1 MIRPKFHLYNIY
13 RTPPDKL
20 DRLKFLRLDKNEDTI
35 GLPEEVIQE
44 ILSEVTPDFI
54 STYPLTYR
62 LYESLSEFLSLS
74 EDHLLITAGSDAAIK
89 AAFEGFVEPG
99 DEVIIPDPT
108 FAMFE
113 VYADLFRGEMKKI
126 TYKSD
131 LSLSIEEMFGSITQ
145 KTKLIG
151 LPNPNS
157 PTGTIVRRED
167 ILNLLKHAEAVG
179 AVVLID
185 EAYYPFYPNSVI
197 DFVKEYQNLI
207 VTRTFSKAFGLASV
221 RLGFAAAH
229 PETIKIL
236 SKFKPIYEVNSFA
249 VLFGCAAL
257 KHPEWMEQRVQEVL
271 KGRRYL
277 ESEMNRLGL
286 KTYPTYTNFMHIEV
300 GESNVEPLV
309 EHMRKFGIL
318 IRSGFTH
325 DTLRQCIRITLGPES
340 QMRYVAQKIE
350 EYMKKRHR

>member
-1 MIRPKFHLYNIY
+1 
-13 RTPPDKL
+13 
-20 DRLKFLRLDKNEDTI
+20 
-35 GLPEEVIQE
+35 
-44 ILSEVTPDFI
+44 
-54 STYPLTYR
+54 
-62 LYESLSEFLSLS
+62 
-74 EDHLLITAGSDAAIK
+74 
-89 AAFEGFVEPG
+89 
-99 DEVIIPDPT
+99 
-108 FAMFE
+108 MFE

-131 LSLSIEEMFGSITQ
+131 LSLSIEEMLGSITQ
-145 KTKLIG
+145 KTKLIA

-179 AVVLID
+179 VVVLID
-185 EAYYPFYPNSVI
+185 EAYYPFYPHTTI
-197 DFVKEYQNLI
+197 DLIDEYQNLI

-229 PETIKIL
+229 PETIKNL

-257 KHPEWMEQRVQEVL
+257 KHPEWIEQRVQEVL

-300 GESNVEPLV
+300 G
-309 EHMRKFGIL
+309 
-318 IRSGFTH
+318 IRT
-325 DTLRQCIRITLGPES
+325 
-340 QMRYVAQKIE
+340 
-350 EYMKKRHR
+350 

>member
-1 MIRPKFHLYNIY
+1 MIQPKSHLYNVY

-131 LSLSIEEMFGSITQ
+131 LSLSIEEMLGSITQ
-145 KTKLIG
+145 KTKLIA

-179 AVVLID
+179 VVVLID
-185 EAYYPFYPNSVI
+185 EAYYPFYPHTTI
-197 DFVKEYQNLI
+197 DLIDEYQNLI

-221 RLGFAAAH
+221 R
-229 PETIKIL
+229 TC
-236 SKFKPIYEVNSFA
+236 VN
-249 VLFGCAAL
+249 
-257 KHPEWMEQRVQEVL
+257 
-271 KGRRYL
+271 
-277 ESEMNRLGL
+277 
-286 KTYPTYTNFMHIEV
+286 
-300 GESNVEPLV
+300 LV
-309 EHMRKFGIL
+309 F
-318 IRSGFTH
+318 
-325 DTLRQCIRITLGPES
+325 
-340 QMRYVAQKIE
+340 
-350 EYMKKRHR
+350 